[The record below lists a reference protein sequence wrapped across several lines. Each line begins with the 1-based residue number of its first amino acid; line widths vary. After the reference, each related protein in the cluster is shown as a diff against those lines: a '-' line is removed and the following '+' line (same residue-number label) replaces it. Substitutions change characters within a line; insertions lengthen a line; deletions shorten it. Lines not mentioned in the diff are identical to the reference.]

1 MLVGGCY
8 APQLPEGAPCAS
20 NGACP
25 APLTCSAGHCV
36 SEAVRDALADGISG
50 VGSDA
55 ARACT
60 PIAVASGQ
68 LTAPTIQAPV
78 IDGDLSD
85 WPTCFVAIDA
95 ASNPTRDLGANGM
108 FPSGRFSIARDAT
121 HVFVAAEVMGVPP
134 LGTQPP
140 PSVYLNNSI
149 SVYVDGAGHSTMA
162 AYDAHA
168 AQIVV
173 DHANQLQAFRNGTEI
188 MLPNL
193 VTAASTNQSTYTI
206 ELSIAASSLSLSAF
220 GSTLGFDIGF
230 EGGDGTT
237 QTSEVLW
244 VETCGPPACVCTNS
258 SAQAAPYCD
267 AREFGVAAL

>member
-1 MLVGGCY
+1 MLSGGCY
-8 APQLPEGAPCAS
+8 APQLPEGAPCTS

-25 APLTCSAGHCV
+25 APLMCSAGHCV
-36 SEAVRDALADGISG
+36 SEAVRDALGDGISAS
-50 VGSDA
+50 GSDA
-55 ARACT
+55 ARPCT
-60 PIAVASGQ
+60 PIAVGSAE
-68 LTAPTIQAPV
+68 LTAPTIHAPV

-85 WPTCFVAIDA
+85 WPTCFVTITPGV
-95 ASNPTRDLGANGM
+95 NPTRDLGANGM
-108 FPSGRFSIARDAT
+108 FPAGRFSIARDAS
-121 HVFVAAEVMGVPP
+121 HVYFAAEVMGVPP

-140 PSVYLNNSI
+140 PAIYLNNSI
-149 SVYVDGAGHSTMA
+149 SFYVDGAGHSTMA
-162 AYDAHA
+162 LYDAHA

-173 DHANQLQAFRNGTEI
+173 DHANQLQAFRDGTEVT
-188 MLPNL
+188 LPNV
-193 VTAASTNQSTYTI
+193 VTAAKTDQSTYTI
-206 ELSIAASSLSLSAF
+206 EMALDPSSLALSVF

-258 SAQAAPYCD
+258 SAEAAPFCD